1 MRKRFSLVFFT
12 VALGL
17 IASMAS
23 TILHA
28 AQDARSSIANGPD
41 GSQRLSAE
49 LKKAFPNMPI
59 QTVYETPVPG
69 LFGVELSGG
78 QNLYGTADG
87 QFIISGD
94 MYRLGSQIVNLAEQ
108 RRAVSRKAILDRVPI
123 EEMVVFAP
131 SGPTKTHV
139 SVFTDVDCTYCR
151 KLHQEMADINAL
163 GIEVRYLAYPRRGL
177 DNPTYDK
184 IVSAWCSDNPNEAI
198 TELKAG
204 RNIPASTCENPVADQ
219 YALGQRVGVTGTP
232 AIITAGGVLLPGY
245 MPAAD
250 LAARIG
256 LQ

>member
-1 MRKRFSLVFFT
+1 
-12 VALGL
+12 
-17 IASMAS
+17 
-23 TILHA
+23 
-28 AQDARSSIANGPD
+28 
-41 GSQRLSAE
+41 
-49 LKKAFPNMPI
+49 
-59 QTVYETPVPG
+59 
-69 LFGVELSGG
+69 
-78 QNLYGTADG
+78 
-87 QFIISGD
+87 

-131 SGPTKTHV
+131 SGPTKAHV